1 MSRSSGEGGYAGP
14 ETGGVSVLSGAAGL
28 SGASGAGASPVLRLL
43 SGVWC
48 QRAVRVAL
56 ALVFVAAGGAKLADV
71 RGFAEIIHHYGILP
85 VWAVGTVALLL
96 PLAEV
101 VAGVGLLFAV
111 RGSLTAIAAMCL
123 LFLGVLGYAL
133 AAGLSIGDC
142 GCFAPGELPD
152 GVEDG
157 SALRG
162 ALVRDLV
169 LLAGVAYLYAWRRLR
184 RRQG

>member
-1 MSRSSGEGGYAGP
+1 MLSGNASSRSSEGGGYAGRLAGNV
-14 ETGGVSVLSGAAGL
+14 TASSGVCATFVG
-28 SGASGAGASPVLRLL
+28 PVLRLL

-48 QRAVRVAL
+48 QRVVRVAL

-85 VWAVGTVALLL
+85 VWAVGPMALLL

-101 VAGVGLLFAV
+101 LAGVGLLFAV
-111 RGSLTAIAAMCL
+111 RGSLAAIAAMCL

-133 AAGLSIGDC
+133 ATGLSIGDC
-142 GCFAPGELPD
+142 GCFAPGELPE
-152 GVEDG
+152 GVQDG

-162 ALVRDLV
+162 AFLRDLV

-184 RRQG
+184 RMA

>member
-1 MSRSSGEGGYAGP
+1 MLSGNASSRSSGEGGYAGP
-14 ETGGVSVLSGAAGL
+14 VTDGVSVPSGTGT
-28 SGASGAGASPVLRLL
+28 GTVLHLL
-43 SGVWC
+43 TSVWC

-85 VWAVGTVALLL
+85 VWSVGPVALLL

-101 VAGVGLLFAV
+101 IAGVGLLFAV
-111 RGSLTAIAAMCL
+111 RGSLSAITAMCL

-133 AAGLSIGDC
+133 ATGLSIGDC
-142 GCFAPGELPD
+142 GCFAPGELPE

-184 RRQG
+184 RRVA